1 MTTRDGWPPPGEKGP
16 NIMRAVIVILIVAV
30 LAIIAAVATGF
41 VDINQIRGG
50 TVPQVAAT
58 ENGVTAK
65 GGRAP
70 SFEVETGSVKVGTGD
85 ANVTVPKVTLGKE
98 NKTVQVPK
106 VEVRPAGKQ
115 ENKSAQ

>member
-1 MTTRDGWPPPGEKGP
+1 
-16 NIMRAVIVILIVAV
+16 MRAVLLILVIIVV
-30 LAIIAAVATGF
+30 AIIAALATGF
-41 VDINQIRGG
+41 ININQIRGG
-50 TVPQVAAT
+50 TAPQVAAT
-58 ENGVTAK
+58 QNGVTAK

-70 SFEVETGSVKVGTGD
+70 SFEVETGSVKVGTGE

-106 VEVRPAGKQ
+106 VQVRPAGKQ